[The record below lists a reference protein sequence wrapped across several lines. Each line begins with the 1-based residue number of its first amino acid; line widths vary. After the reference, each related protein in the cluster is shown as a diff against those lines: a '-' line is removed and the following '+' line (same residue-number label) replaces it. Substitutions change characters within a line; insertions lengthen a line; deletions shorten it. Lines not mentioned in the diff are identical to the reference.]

1 MYRGPILAT
10 ELIKNLAFYDNRH
23 ADYLLYIIYLVN
35 ILYNLNAKIITT
47 G

>member
-1 MYRGPILAT
+1 MTIG
-10 ELIKNLAFYDNRH
+10 H

-35 ILYNLNAKIITT
+35 IFYNLNAKIITT